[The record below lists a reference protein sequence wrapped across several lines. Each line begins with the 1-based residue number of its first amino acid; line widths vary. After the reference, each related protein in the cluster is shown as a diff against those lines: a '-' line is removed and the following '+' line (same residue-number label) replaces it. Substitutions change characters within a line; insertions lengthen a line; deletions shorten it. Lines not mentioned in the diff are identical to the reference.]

1 MLFSPEQN
9 FITELPQHA
18 SVKEEKTH
26 QLEEADSAED
36 VPDPALVN
44 FTYEK
49 VTKLL
54 DIHTQLLDEPQK
66 LQEKYDHLEKIGCDV
81 SESITELKKA
91 AETILNKAK
100 K

>member
-1 MLFSPEQN
+1 MSF
-9 FITELPQHA
+9 TELPQLH
-18 SVKEEKTH
+18 SDKEDKTH
-26 QLEEADSAED
+26 PPEGEVGSDND
-36 VPDPALVN
+36 PDPALVN

-54 DIHTQLLDEPQK
+54 DLHSQLLEEPQK
-66 LQEKYDHLEKIGCDV
+66 LQDKYTHLEKIGQDV
-81 SESITELKKA
+81 SESIAELKQA